1 MADDDDDGVPP
12 QTKFAA
18 ASVESS
24 MSWIPLD
31 LRKSFTEEKVRG
43 DMVCCDRC
51 QMAEGGVLTEE
62 CRVRRTDGWMEN
74 RVPLFHDL
82 HDWTILRHFEGS

>member
-1 MADDDDDGVPP
+1 MADDDDGVPP

-43 DMVCCDRC
+43 DIVCCDRC